1 MRERLAAATLL
12 ALALIGLPGAAAAED
27 EEPFSL
33 ASLGLKGTAIYKN
46 FSHFDTTRD
55 DSQLIRNEGLIRLEF
70 SRRLAPWLDT
80 RLVGQVQKDDGDLTD
95 GVTFQIQ
102 DKDPRRSVLD
112 LKEAVLTFRAGPLDV
127 ALGKQIYAWGT
138 ADAFNPTDNLNAYD
152 YLDPF
157 DRESLAGEKL
167 GLWSAALRLTAGA
180 TTGTFVVAP
189 AFMPSRLPLPRSRWV
204 PEIPTNFVGA
214 AGDREVPGIS
224 AGNIQY
230 AARVRTTVRGV
241 DVSASYYDGFEHLPI
256 LRVSSLPVAPG
267 ASIPLFTP
275 VYTRVKVPGLDVST
289 TWGKFELHAET
300 AARFVESKGPEDRW
314 QGVAGLNY
322 TWDTPLP
329 GIEQIV
335 VLAEYAREIIL
346 HTRRNSEFVPL
357 DGVPGLGDLLS
368 SRIFREA
375 FIGRALVKLSEDT
388 QVKLTT
394 VVDFDSAPNAY
405 VQPKVT
411 HRLTDALQVEGG
423 LDLFAAGP
431 ADSHWGRYRK
441 NNRVFVFVKYFF

>member
-1 MRERLAAATLL
+1 MRERLAAGALL
-12 ALALIGLPGAAAAED
+12 AVALIGAPPGAAAED
-27 EEPFSL
+27 DEPFSL
-33 ASLGLKGTAIYKN
+33 AALGLKGTAIYKN

-55 DSQLIRNEGLIRLEF
+55 DPQLIRNEGLLRLEF
-70 SRRLAPWLDT
+70 ARKLTPWSEARLAGEV
-80 RLVGQVQKDDGDLTD
+80 RQDDGDLTD

-112 LKEAVLTFRAGPLDV
+112 LKEAVLTLRGGPLDV

-157 DRESLAGEKL
+157 DSEKLVGEKL
-167 GLWSAALRLTAGA
+167 GLWSAAFRLTAGA
-180 TTGTFVVAP
+180 TTATFVVVP
-189 AFMPSRLPLPRSRWV
+189 AFVPSRLPLPRSRWT
-204 PEIPTNFVGA
+204 PEIPRDFVGV

-241 DVSASYYDGFEHLPI
+241 DVSASYYDGFEHVPI
-256 LRVSSLPVAPG
+256 LRVSPVAVAPG
-267 ASIPLFTP
+267 VTVPQFTP

-289 TWGKFELHAET
+289 TYGNFELHAET
-300 AARFVESKGPEDRW
+300 AARFAESNGPEDRW

-322 TWDTPLP
+322 TWDAPLP
-329 GIEQIV
+329 GVDQIV
-335 VLAEYAREIIL
+335 FVAEYAREIIL
-346 HTRRNSEFVPL
+346 HARRNSNLLPL
-357 DGVPGLGDLLS
+357 DGVPGLGDLIS
-368 SRIFREA
+368 SRVFREA
-375 FIGRALVKLSEDT
+375 FIGRAAVKLSEDT

-394 VVDFDSAPNAY
+394 ILDFDSAPNAY
-405 VQPKVT
+405 VQPKVF
-411 HRLTDALQVEGG
+411 HRLTDALHLEGG

-431 ADSHWGRYRK
+431 EDSHWGRYRR
-441 NNRVFVFVKYFF
+441 NNRVFVLVKYFF